1 MPVLLVEDNF
11 IIGNALRDH
20 IAADGWSVDWS
31 VDLRS
36 AIFATDHRSYTLI
49 LLDLHLPDGSGLELL
64 RRLNERLSM
73 PPVIILSAYDQLSD
87 RLEGIKL
94 GAADYLV
101 KPFDLME
108 MIARIDRVMGRPV
121 YVQRAARSA

>member
-36 AIFATDHRSYTLI
+36 AIAATDQRSYRLI
-49 LLDLHLPDGSGLELL
+49 LLDLHLPDGSGLDLL
-64 RRLNERLSM
+64 RRLNECLSM

-87 RLEGIKL
+87 RLEGMKL

-101 KPFDLME
+101 KPFNLLE